1 MTMYLPSFLSIYTSF
16 IVHMGWTAHVPPM
29 STLTKSYRSRWRLV
43 IKKIHGWMYSWM
55 NPNMVENEMEYKISK
70 FILMQ
75 FICSGPV
82 LAAAEGHTFII
93 LRILR
98 FVRHYVW
105 IYEGQYVW
113 YLRKDIRSMFT
124 AHSSAHKVSLVCITY

>member
-1 MTMYLPSFLSIYTSF
+1 
-16 IVHMGWTAHVPPM
+16 MGWTAHVPPT
-29 STLTKSYRSRWRLV
+29 STLTKSYHDRWGLV
-43 IKKIHGWMYSWM
+43 VGKIQGWIYSWM

-75 FICSGPV
+75 FICSAPV

-98 FVRHYVW
+98 FVRQYVW
-105 IYEGQYVW
+105 IYEGQYLW
-113 YLRKDIRSMFT
+113 YLRKKFDPCSQLILQPMR
-124 AHSSAHKVSLVCITY
+124 

>member
-1 MTMYLPSFLSIYTSF
+1 
-16 IVHMGWTAHVPPM
+16 MGWTAHVPPM

-93 LRILR
+93 
-98 FVRHYVW
+98 
-105 IYEGQYVW
+105 
-113 YLRKDIRSMFT
+113 
-124 AHSSAHKVSLVCITY
+124 